1 MMTNQKFF
9 LKMQKNSSNFNF
21 VSKHENV
28 IKNFYSNRHLSIGN
42 NINAVGWS
50 SKKNQYLRFQL
61 LTSHI
66 KKHEKVLDYGCG
78 FCDMYFF
85 FKKEKKIIKYYG
97 YDLYDYKIKSKKIK
111 IIKKINKKFDH
122 ICCSGVF
129 TYRTPYSERYIKYKI
144 KDLFS
149 KSQKSLSLNFLSNNS
164 KIKLKKNIYFSL
176 EKIIKLIK
184 KISKS
189 FIIYNNYKIN
199 EITVIILKK

>member
-1 MMTNQKFF
+1 M
-9 LKMQKNSSNFNF
+9 
-21 VSKHENV
+21 
-28 IKNFYSNRHLSIGN
+28 GN
-42 NINAVGWS
+42 KINAVGWS
-50 SKKNQYLRFQL
+50 SKKNQYLRFEL

-111 IIKKINKKFDH
+111 IIKKVNKKFDH

-129 TYRTPYSERYIKYKI
+129 TYKTPYSEKYIKCKI

>member
-1 MMTNQKFF
+1 MINQKFF
-9 LKMQKNSSNFNF
+9 LKMPKNSLNSNF
-21 VSKHENV
+21 VSKHEN
-28 IKNFYSNRHLSIGN
+28 IIRNFYSSRHLSIGN
-42 NINAVGWS
+42 KINAVGWS
-50 SKKNQYLRFQL
+50 SKKNQYLRFEL

-66 KKHEKVLDYGCG
+66 KKYEKVLDYGCG

-111 IIKKINKKFDH
+111 IIKKVNKKFDH

-129 TYRTPYSERYIKYKI
+129 TYKTPYSERYIKCKI